1 MSLWKGSY
9 PIMQSNQLIISFKH
23 LQFMQNS
30 IYITPSF
37 IFSKGKGDV
46 YVAART
52 CKYIFIYT
60 QNNSG
65 RLFKHSSLRM
75 EIGRTEK
82 LNQ

>member
-1 MSLWKGSY
+1 
-9 PIMQSNQLIISFKH
+9 MQINQLIISFKH

-37 IFSKGKGDV
+37 MFSKRKEDV
-46 YVAART
+46 YVAAHT
-52 CKYIFIYT
+52 CKYIFIHT

-65 RLFKHSSLRM
+65 RLFKHSSLWM

-82 LNQ
+82 LNQCCDDDFF